1 MPTLESTPQE
11 QDKSASPDVL
21 VGRPTNILSISPDA
35 EDHAALRRILD
46 GRQWHVSSVAT
57 RWSALKQLSSERFS
71 VIFCEKVLE
80 DGSWKDILE
89 HIGLYAEAPL
99 LVVTSR
105 LADAYLWSEVLNLGG
120 YDVLAKPFNAREV
133 THVLTSIS
141 LQHSRASVRMRAGA
155 AV

>member
-1 MPTLESTPQE
+1 
-11 QDKSASPDVL
+11 
-21 VGRPTNILSISPDA
+21 
-35 EDHAALRRILD
+35 
-46 GRQWHVSSVAT
+46 
-57 RWSALKQLSSERFS
+57 
-71 VIFCEKVLE
+71 
-80 DGSWKDILE
+80 LE

-105 LADAYLWSEVLNLGG
+105 LADAYLWSEVLNLGA